1 MKKVIEFLKNWF
13 QKNGLIK
20 VLVAFALLIISTLV
34 VRNTNSHTL
43 GSIFNVL
50 GLASAGYL
58 VLTVVIFTIVGIVNS
73 IRDVFKKKE
82 E

>member
-20 VLVAFALLIISTLV
+20 ILVAFALLIISTV
-34 VRNTNSHTL
+34 IIRNCDVSPLTA
-43 GSIFNVL
+43 IFNVI

-58 VLTVVIFTIVGIVNS
+58 VLTVLIFTIVGVVNS
-73 IRDVFKKKE
+73 IKDIFKKKE
-82 E
+82 